1 VAWGGVA
8 VTARPGLR
16 RPQSPV
22 RQRARR
28 GRQRAIA
35 AAVYANA
42 DLAVVAIAAGAVWQ
56 LLRSAGPVST
66 GLDGAL
72 SADPV
77 LVVAP
82 VLALAGGAL
91 LTLRALPLVAR
102 LGDRLAT
109 RGRGLVVPVAAWPLS
124 RRTRPEAGPPPG
136 AGLAV
141 G

>member
-1 VAWGGVA
+1 
-8 VTARPGLR
+8 
-16 RPQSPV
+16 
-22 RQRARR
+22 
-28 GRQRAIA
+28 
-35 AAVYANA
+35 A

-56 LLRSAGPVST
+56 LVRSAGPVST

-109 RGRGLVVPVAAWPLS
+109 RRRGLVVPVAAWQLS
-124 RRTRPEAGPPPG
+124 RRALREAGPPLV
-136 AGLAV
+136 AVLAV
-141 G
+141 AAARMAIAPRGSWARSGPAHARLALGADPPVT